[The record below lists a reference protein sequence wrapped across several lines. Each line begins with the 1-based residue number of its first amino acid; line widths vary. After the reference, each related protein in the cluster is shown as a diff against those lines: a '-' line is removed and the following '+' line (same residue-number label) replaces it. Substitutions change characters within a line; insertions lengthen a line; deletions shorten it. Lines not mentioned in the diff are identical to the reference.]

1 VKSLS
6 KFVQDFG
13 RGFVEMADQAT
24 KFWDHIAEG
33 MALNQLWNDFKADTQ
48 AGYKFYSKDVDWESF
63 EQHKRLKRRFYA
75 ARALSWAL
83 LRKLP
88 PARRVFL
95 LLIIAFAIFSLLNSN
110 IGDMVIVAL
119 ALLLLLALEL
129 ADRVT
134 MKRDLEIARD
144 IQRSLVPQSA
154 PLIAGVDIAFA
165 TRPANTVSGDYY
177 DAFIR
182 DQPGGNG
189 RLFLVVA
196 DVAGKSIP
204 AALLMATIQASL
216 RSLAVSPLSLSELVR
231 GLNRYAC
238 ANSLAGARFTTAFL
252 SEWDSATQTLTYIN
266 AGHNA
271 PIVKRCSGLI
281 ERLEAGGL
289 PLGIL
294 AEGGYDLGQIVLDSG
309 DMLVV
314 FTDGVVEAENSS
326 EAEFGEPRLLECVK
340 TVPPQTANEALR
352 AILSAVDAF
361 VGHTRQH
368 DDITSLIL
376 LVRGSND

>member
-1 VKSLS
+1 MTSLS
-6 KFVQDFG
+6 RFVQNFG
-13 RGFVEMADQAT
+13 RGFVEMAEQAKT
-24 KFWDHIAEG
+24 FWEHVADG
-33 MALNQLWNDFKADTQ
+33 MALNQLWEDFKADTQ
-48 AGYKFYSKDVDWESF
+48 AGFKFYSKDVDWESF
-63 EQHKRLKRRFYA
+63 EHHKRGKRRLYA
-75 ARALSWAL
+75 ARALSWAM
-83 LRKLP
+83 LRKLS

-95 LLIIAFAIFSLLNSN
+95 LLTLAFAVFSLLNSN
-110 IGDMVIVAL
+110 TGDMLIVTL

-134 MKRDLEIARD
+134 MKRDLEIARE
-144 IQRSLVPQSA
+144 IQSSLVPGS
-154 PLIAGVDIAFA
+154 PPTVAGVDIAFA

-204 AALLMATIQASL
+204 AALLMATIQSSL

-238 ANSLAGARFTTAFL
+238 ANSLSGSRFTTAFL
-252 SEWDSATQTLTYIN
+252 AEWDTARQTLTYIN

-271 PIVKRCSGLI
+271 PVVKRGTGAI

-289 PLGIL
+289 PLGIMP
-294 AEGGYDLGQIVLDSG
+294 EGRYESGQIALGSG
-309 DMLVV
+309 DLLVV
-314 FTDGVVEAENSS
+314 FTDGVVEAEN
-326 EAEFGEPRLLECVK
+326 ENEWEFGEPRLLECVR
-340 TVPPQTANEALR
+340 VMQPRTAKDGLR
-352 AILSAVDAF
+352 AILSSVDGF
-361 VGHTRQH
+361 VGRTRQH
-368 DDITSLIL
+368 DDITALIL
-376 LVRGSND
+376 LVM